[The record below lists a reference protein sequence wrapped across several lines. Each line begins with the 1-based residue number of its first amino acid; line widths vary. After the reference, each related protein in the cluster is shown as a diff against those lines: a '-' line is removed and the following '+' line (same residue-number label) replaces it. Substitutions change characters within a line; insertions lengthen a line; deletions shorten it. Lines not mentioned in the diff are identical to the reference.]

1 MRSAGADEQ
10 SERERHDMFHGS
22 FLLGREVYAAE
33 DERRVSA
40 TLDSSHLPSLPAQT
54 CYRRAVVGDFF
65 GMPLFEYARRLA
77 KVVTLMVDSGLKYLS
92 TDVYRRG

>member
-33 DERRVSA
+33 DERHVSV

-65 GMPLFEYARRLA
+65 GGA